1 VKSSP
6 ALDLT
11 TRIQKSIE
19 PEKPMSEDRSSSQ
32 QKSWLE
38 KLTDLFSDDPQSRQ
52 DIKDIVREAAQRSI
66 VDNET
71 LAILEGALQVS
82 DMQVRDIMIPRS
94 QMTSINLNDSLK
106 DYLPQIIE
114 SAHSRFPV
122 MGDDQDEVL
131 GILLAKDLLPL
142 ILNENREEFRL
153 KEVLRPTT
161 FVPESKRLNVLLQ
174 EFRATRNHM
183 AIVVDEFG
191 GVAGLVTIEDV
202 LEQIV
207 GEIEDEHD
215 FDEEDSMIKE
225 VEQGI
230 TMVKALTPIDD
241 FNEHFKT
248 RFADQDF
255 DTIGGIVVHH
265 FGRVPE
271 CDESIRIDRWSFK
284 VVNGTSRQINL
295 LEVTPIAE

>member
-1 VKSSP
+1 
-6 ALDLT
+6 
-11 TRIQKSIE
+11 
-19 PEKPMSEDRSSSQ
+19 MSEDRSSSQ

>member
-1 VKSSP
+1 
-6 ALDLT
+6 
-11 TRIQKSIE
+11 
-19 PEKPMSEDRSSSQ
+19 MSEDRSSSQ

-82 DMQVRDIMIPRS
+82 EMQVRDIMIPRS
-94 QMTSINLNDSLK
+94 QMISINLNDSLK
-106 DYLPQIIE
+106 DYLPRIIE

-142 ILNENREEFRL
+142 ILNENREDFRL

-215 FDEEDSMIKE
+215 FDEDDSMIKE
-225 VEQGI
+225 VEEGI
-230 TMVKALTPIDD
+230 TMVKALTSIDD
-241 FNEHFKT
+241 FNEHFNT

-271 CDESIRIDRWSFK
+271 CDEHILIDQWKFK

-295 LEVTPIAE
+295 LEVTPVTES